1 MYLDL
6 NTLTTERRRFVTSSL
21 NNKKYEKVL
30 NNLLGI
36 QTRADHAVF
45 TKLTKMNHDLM
56 TLISNERTR
65 NQILTKPEF
74 KINIVRLSESEF
86 TDLIQQVEGAATGA
100 DLLAILNKRG
110 IRLPLATVRE
120 IETHRGEL
128 TEIKAKITKRLE
140 TERITFTTRWKR
152 YVKEVNDAYEQTNIW
167 PLFVGT
173 YFLRAKLDDKLIYAP
188 LLLKEV
194 EVVVEAND
202 VYLQSRNTTVAL
214 NEKLIFLLDQLSGL
228 SLPQLKDEIDKV
240 NLNDVIAELNHFL
253 KNVLTKSSFTLD
265 APFQQLRAQDVTST
279 SLTLMPGTVLLFAQP
294 LGGAL
299 RSATINLINNQKLD
313 DVLKLDPQDF
323 FQVDSRAI
331 RNVVDQPRPIARI
344 CPTDPSQEKAILAA
358 LDAHTIIIGP
368 PGTGK
373 SQTIANLLTNILLN
387 NKRALFI
394 SQKRV
399 ALEVVLERLQQ
410 LRYFTLQLVEPKRKA
425 NSDEKAH
432 FYSYLNKYNQFIK
445 DNFSQS
451 ASRCD
456 LKPLVNSKQMLY
468 WQSKMPIQQ
477 IPQAEFEDYC
487 QLRAKI
493 HNLDTQFFERAEALF
508 QWFQTLGQSQII
520 SQLVQLQI
528 RDLKLLAQALNEPP
542 QLRFLGFKKYR
553 ADFRALWQANNA
565 LLDFVAHYNLDSFTL
580 VHLATKGQLSALKTL
595 HDSAAQQ
602 NQLVPGSEPFRS
614 DVREILPVLIQRAKV
629 VYQTLHRRDPN
640 WAKRFLGRIERKF
653 TQPVQF
659 INLFKTQLKQMF
671 NVVVSTPEALSTFIN
686 FETDRYDYVIFD
698 ESSQIFLEKALAY
711 MALADKVIIA
721 GDDQQMQP
729 VNWFGSRFEADE
741 AEQEDENIDSL
752 LTYAIAQGIPKQ
764 TLELNYRAAAASL
777 TTFSAREFYDCQ
789 LKTLDYNQMII
800 RPIEIVEV
808 AGQWHNQTNELEAQT
823 MIDILK
829 ANVGQYPKIILLTL
843 NAQQMNLVDELLSVN
858 EPELYNQLLNGEI
871 VLKNLENIQGDEAD
885 LVIISIAY
893 TKETALSATY
903 VCRAGGRNALNV
915 AITRAKTKMIIIKSL
930 KAHEIVI
937 RNEANLDLQTFKRW
951 VEFLELNQQD
961 QKTYAITDD
970 PDTNNQSVESMFEY
984 EVYQWLKDQRF
995 NKPLQIEVQYPIG
1008 SYRIDIALLDSQ
1020 TKRYLVGLEVD
1031 GYRYHS
1037 SAQQKYN
1044 DLVRQNFIEAKGYK
1058 IIRIPELLWKT
1069 DRSRVRTLIA
1079 QSI

>member
-1 MYLDL
+1 
-6 NTLTTERRRFVTSSL
+6 
-21 NNKKYEKVL
+21 
-30 NNLLGI
+30 
-36 QTRADHAVF
+36 
-45 TKLTKMNHDLM
+45 
-56 TLISNERTR
+56 
-65 NQILTKPEF
+65 
-74 KINIVRLSESEF
+74 
-86 TDLIQQVEGAATGA
+86 
-100 DLLAILNKRG
+100 
-110 IRLPLATVRE
+110 
-120 IETHRGEL
+120 
-128 TEIKAKITKRLE
+128 
-140 TERITFTTRWKR
+140 
-152 YVKEVNDAYEQTNIW
+152 
-167 PLFVGT
+167 
-173 YFLRAKLDDKLIYAP
+173 
-188 LLLKEV
+188 
-194 EVVVEAND
+194 
-202 VYLQSRNTTVAL
+202 
-214 NEKLIFLLDQLSGL
+214 
-228 SLPQLKDEIDKV
+228 
-240 NLNDVIAELNHFL
+240 
-253 KNVLTKSSFTLD
+253 
-265 APFQQLRAQDVTST
+265 
-279 SLTLMPGTVLLFAQP
+279 MPA
-294 LGGAL
+294 
-299 RSATINLINNQKLD
+299 
-313 DVLKLDPQDF
+313 
-323 FQVDSRAI
+323 
-331 RNVVDQPRPIARI
+331 
-344 CPTDPSQEKAILAA
+344 
-358 LDAHTIIIGP
+358 
-368 PGTGK
+368 
-373 SQTIANLLTNILLN
+373 
-387 NKRALFI
+387 
-394 SQKRV
+394 
-399 ALEVVLERLQQ
+399 
-410 LRYFTLQLVEPKRKA
+410 
-425 NSDEKAH
+425 
-432 FYSYLNKYNQFIK
+432 
-445 DNFSQS
+445 
-451 ASRCD
+451 
-456 LKPLVNSKQMLY
+456 
-468 WQSKMPIQQ
+468 QQ
-477 IPQAEFEDYC
+477 IPQAEFDDYC
-487 QLRAKI
+487 QLRTKI
-493 HNLDTQFFERAEALF
+493 SDLDTQFFERAEALF
-508 QWFQTLGQSQII
+508 QWFQNLGQSQII
-520 SQLVQLQI
+520 GQLVQLQI
-528 RDLKLLAQALNEPP
+528 RDLRLLAQALNEPP
-542 QLRFLGFKKYR
+542 QLPFLGCGCKNYQNAFWE
-553 ADFRALWQANNA
+553 LWQANNA
-565 LLDFVAHYNLDSFTL
+565 LLDFAAHYNLDSSTMAN
-580 VHLATKGQLSALKTL
+580 LALKGKLSSLKTL
-595 HDSAAQQ
+595 HDNAEYQ
-602 NQLVPGSEPFRS
+602 NQLVPGLEPFCS
-614 DVREILPVLIQRAKV
+614 DMREILPILIQRAEV
-629 VYQTLHRRDPN
+629 TYQTMHRRDPN

-741 AEQEDENIDSL
+741 VEQEDENIDSL

-843 NAQQMNLVDELLSVN
+843 NSQQMNLVDELLSVN

-930 KAHEIVI
+930 KAHEII
-937 RNEANLDLQTFKRW
+937 IKNEANLDLQTFKRW

-1058 IIRIPELLWKT
+1058 IIRIPELL
-1069 DRSRVRTLIA
+1069 
-1079 QSI
+1079 